1 MKKDDT
7 KDVVKPLSLLSLIL
21 SIVSLFVISGLLF
34 IPVDHDTRQV
44 LIGLDFVI
52 CSIFLLQ
59 LTTDLIRAADRL
71 QFLKRHWIDYL
82 ASIPMIEPLRF
93 ARIFHIL
100 RVIWVIRSG
109 RFLMRQL
116 VTNRRET
123 TLASILLLIVVLL
136 TIGSSMMLSLE
147 SAAPNANI
155 HTAGDAIWWALVTIS
170 TVGYGD
176 HYPVTDGGKILA
188 GVLIVCG
195 VGLFGMTSGLVSS
208 LLTSPSRIQEQRSAN
223 KERMLHEL
231 LAQQS
236 EILRRIHQLEKDIAA
251 TKKQDA

>member
-100 RVIWVIRSG
+100 RVIW
-109 RFLMRQL
+109 
-116 VTNRRET
+116 
-123 TLASILLLIVVLL
+123 A
-136 TIGSSMMLSLE
+136 
-147 SAAPNANI
+147 
-155 HTAGDAIWWALVTIS
+155 
-170 TVGYGD
+170 
-176 HYPVTDGGKILA
+176 
-188 GVLIVCG
+188 
-195 VGLFGMTSGLVSS
+195 
-208 LLTSPSRIQEQRSAN
+208 
-223 KERMLHEL
+223 
-231 LAQQS
+231 
-236 EILRRIHQLEKDIAA
+236 
-251 TKKQDA
+251 